1 MILTIKSK
9 DLAKL
14 LGVCPATVSLLINN
28 KPGIS
33 DSLREKLTKQIIELG
48 YGDMLK
54 TNQNEQ
60 ASETLAS
67 PSKRHTIVYAIYTL
81 DDLGTD
87 ESGLYAHVLEGCEIQ
102 ARELGYD
109 IQIVHIDSRCSC
121 GIKGCINADECIG
134 IIVQAYQISSWM
146 YEDLVSTGL
155 MFVAVDRYNYTTNL
169 SSVCVNNEDGIYLAI
184 EHLFELGHR
193 NIGYITSGADVN
205 TLTERR
211 RCYHQALREFHLVD
225 RDDFRIYT
233 NTEPNKPTQVYTA
246 LLEKWQTMEEL
257 PTAFLCENDIIAV
270 QVIRALRKMGLRV
283 PNDISVVGF
292 DDRSVSHWTDP
303 PLTTVRIHCHLMGR
317 QSVQLLLN
325 IINMKQAGFHG
336 MPYKVSIGVDLVKRE
351 STAAAS
357 TDIIKLSKLGIA
369 D

>member
-1 MILTIKSK
+1 MTIKSK

-54 TNQNEQ
+54 TNTAAQ
-60 ASETLAS
+60 ASENS
-67 PSKRHTIVYAIYTL
+67 PVSSKRHTIVYAIYTL

-102 ARELGYD
+102 ARELGFD
-109 IQIVHIDSRCSC
+109 IQIVHIDSKCSC
-121 GIKGCINADECIG
+121 GIKGCINVDECIG
-134 IIVQAYQISSWM
+134 IIVQSYQISEWM

-169 SSVCVNNEDGIYLAI
+169 SSVCVNNEDGIYLAVQ
-184 EHLFELGHR
+184 HLFELGHR

-225 RDDFRIYT
+225 RNDFRIYT
-233 NTEPNKPTQVYTA
+233 NTIPNKPTQVYTA
-246 LLEKWQTMEEL
+246 LLNQWKEMEEL

-270 QVIRALRKMGLRV
+270 QVIRALRKIGLRV
-283 PNDISVVGF
+283 PQDISVVGF

-325 IINMKQAGFHG
+325 IIDMKKAGFIG
-336 MPYKVSIGVDLVKRE
+336 LPYKMNIGVDLVTRE
-351 STAAAS
+351 STCPPS
-357 TDIIKLSKLGIA
+357 TDIIKLNQLSFG